1 MQDNSNVDEHGNP
14 IVHDEGDELTKERYK
29 QIVAGKDALA
39 EKQRN
44 VIVTAFKEKDL
55 GKAMRALAEAEPK
68 VLASVL
74 KETGFTTIEEYEAS
88 LKVATPQTNEDEI
101 RKAYEKFE
109 AERQSKSAQER
120 IQSQFK
126 TLPEDI
132 RDTAEKEF
140 AFLIEGRNLTAE
152 QTEEMAR
159 KAVALAN
166 ATT

>member
-1 MQDNSNVDEHGNP
+1 
-14 IVHDEGDELTKERYK
+14 
-29 QIVAGKDALA
+29 
-39 EKQRN
+39 
-44 VIVTAFKEKDL
+44 
-55 GKAMRALAEAEPK
+55 MRALAEAEPK

-88 LKVATPQTNEDEI
+88 LKVAPPQTNEDEI
-101 RKAYEKFE
+101 RKVYEKFE
-109 AERQSKSAQER
+109 AERQSKSAQDR